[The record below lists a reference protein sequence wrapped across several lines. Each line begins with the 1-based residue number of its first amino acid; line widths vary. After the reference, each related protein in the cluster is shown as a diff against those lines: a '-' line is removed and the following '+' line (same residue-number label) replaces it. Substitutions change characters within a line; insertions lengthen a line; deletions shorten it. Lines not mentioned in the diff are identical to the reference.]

1 MHIEVP
7 DIRCI
12 YVFRQAGRTIS
23 MVCSLC
29 PELAFFQKK
38 RLEKLMADL
47 AYLPSRFRYC
57 LPSKSLYSK
66 TWFLLSMPY
75 ENPCSQTTFGKPP
88 LKRKKKSRNS
98 YESDSLRGIFARIQF
113 KFEYSLFFLFFRPE
127 SVIIKWPLS
136 SLYQLTSYRKEHKI
150 SCLRFNFHSSLTS
163 CTFPFLPAGRF
174 IHE

>member
-1 MHIEVP
+1 MHIRIPTGWRDHLYGLLFVP
-7 DIRCI
+7 R
-12 YVFRQAGRTIS
+12 AG
-23 MVCSLC
+23 LF
-29 PELAFFQKK
+29 PKKLAWK
-38 RLEKLMADL
+38 ADGWSCGHAL
-47 AYLPSRFRYC
+47 QVRYC
-57 LPSKSLYSK
+57 LPSKSLYSE
-66 TWFLLSMPY
+66 TYFYGLLSMPY

-98 YESDSLRGIFARIQF
+98 YKSDSLRGIFARIQF

-150 SCLRFNFHSSLTS
+150 SCLRFNFHSSLKS